1 MAPFRALSLR
11 TVATHVGIGMASAS
25 YWRGAWYVLDD
36 NLFPESPL
44 KSAFASLSLGAVG
57 MAASQGL
64 VEKAESLSKQGSVR
78 RLCVVRFGAIY
89 SVAMSCV
96 LVWRGT
102 WMLWDC
108 VYERVTEN
116 HPTTPGH
123 LTQSGVLSHG
133 IASVGLLGCGLF
145 ASVLAPPAAASVI
158 RDIAVKAG
166 QKPYSGPAQQV
177 AKSFFGSSNK
187 NASSVQR
194 TIHTT
199 RRKHFTSSK

>member
-25 YWRGAWYVLDD
+25 FWRGAWYVLDD
-36 NLFPESPL
+36 NLFPDAPFN
-44 KSAFASLSLGAVG
+44 SALASLSLGAVG

-102 WMLWDC
+102 WLLWDC
-108 VYERVTEN
+108 VYEQITEN

-123 LTQSGVLSHG
+123 LSKSGILSHG

-166 QKPYSGPAQQV
+166 HKPYAGPAQQV
-177 AKSFFGSSNK
+177 VRSFFGNGRS
-187 NASSVQR
+187 ATTVQR

-199 RRKHFTSSK
+199 RRKHFTSNK